1 MSTSFARPPLTGCIV
16 FYGAA
21 YLPRLRAMPRD
32 QVRTIAEQASEQSDQ
47 APLHQSHEPIFQVPA
62 WEPDKR
68 LTGGQVITLLVL
80 SLWVLCG
87 ENEQVAAPL
96 VEAWPIREI
105 LVLCDH
111 EPKGNKKLQSL
122 T

>member
-1 MSTSFARPPLTGCIV
+1 MNPSPERVALTGCIT

-21 YLPRLRAMPRD
+21 YLPRLRGLPRHHV
-32 QVRTIAEQASEQSDQ
+32 QAIAKQTSEQSDH
-47 APLHQSHEPIFQVPA
+47 APLYQTPQPIFHVPA
-62 WEPDKR
+62 WDPDKK

-96 VEAWPIREI
+96 VESWPIREI
-105 LVLCDH
+105 VLLCNA
-111 EPKGNKKLQSL
+111 PRK
-122 T
+122 

>member
-1 MSTSFARPPLTGCIV
+1 MNLSSERAPLTGCIV

-21 YLPRLRAMPRD
+21 YLPRLRAMPRHRV
-32 QVRTIAEQASEQSDQ
+32 QAIAEQASEQSDHG
-47 APLHQSHEPIFQVPA
+47 PLHQTPEPIFQVSA
-62 WEPDKR
+62 WDPDNR

-87 ENEQVAAPL
+87 ENEQVAAP
-96 VEAWPIREI
+96 VMEAWPIREI
-105 LVLCDH
+105 LLLCNSSS
-111 EPKGNKKLQSL
+111 ER